1 MNSLKR
7 DRLLTFTPPK
17 LNKSDMAIHKE
28 MWRIMA
34 QNTFK
39 WEELLEL
46 KEAVYAVALL
56 VCNPVLKDQECNSEG
71 YEYIDNMQHS
81 LGLLR
86 CIKKIIYS
94 KVMMTPTWY
103 ITI

>member
-1 MNSLKR
+1 MNSLKQ
-7 DRLLTFTPPK
+7 DRLRTFTPPK

-46 KEAVYAVALL
+46 KWQ
-56 VCNPVLKDQECNSEG
+56 C
-71 YEYIDNMQHS
+71 MQ
-81 LGLLR
+81 
-86 CIKKIIYS
+86 
-94 KVMMTPTWY
+94 
-103 ITI
+103 